1 MFNKSVFDHEA
12 VQKAYSTS
20 NIAFSRNLRCS
31 HSLHYTLF
39 DHALIHVR
47 PADEYT
53 GCNHIGEVTG
63 EMEQI
68 YPLREEVLSTYGGMP
83 VAVIFKSGY
92 REIGVIRSCQGGKLV
107 LGNPYNSRPAYY
119 GRGIHQDN
127 GSHAAETDQVSQ
139 PIEAQPAAAGKKQ
152 GKKKKAKAAGV
163 SHSPTKYAS
172 EGDNP
177 SLSSRDESPEDTLKV
192 DLDDI
197 AYLFLIT

>member
-1 MFNKSVFDHEA
+1 
-12 VQKAYSTS
+12 
-20 NIAFSRNLRCS
+20 
-31 HSLHYTLF
+31 
-39 DHALIHVR
+39 
-47 PADEYT
+47 
-53 GCNHIGEVTG
+53 
-63 EMEQI
+63 MEQI

-119 GRGIHQDN
+119 GRGH
-127 GSHAAETDQVSQ
+127 HTAETDEVSQ
-139 PIEAQPAAAGKKQ
+139 PIEAKPAAAGKKQ